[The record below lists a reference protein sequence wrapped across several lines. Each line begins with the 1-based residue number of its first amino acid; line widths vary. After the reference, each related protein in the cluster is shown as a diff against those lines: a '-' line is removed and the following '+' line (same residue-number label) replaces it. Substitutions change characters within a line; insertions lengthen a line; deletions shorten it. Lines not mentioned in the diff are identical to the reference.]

1 MAKKK
6 PTGHIFS
13 EKTRK
18 RNAQIETAEYFEK
31 HVLPKIMDHTDIRE
45 LSNPEIRGM
54 KKYLRQRQ
62 QQIKRVIQEA
72 SMLQSETFT
81 FESTTRAKEEH
92 IDTKTFSNRPEKLL
106 RDFMRQEEFF
116 NEYET
121 DEDYYTHRQEF
132 RQFEDSMSQETAES
146 LAQKLNIDPNDKWT
160 ILRRLAAID
169 NRLNIDRA
177 YASDTLK
184 QIEDLIEQNSYRDID
199 ELTSDL
205 MEEVIATGTANQ
217 EWNKS
222 LQPLT
227 SEDLRLVANKGF
239 HGREKAKTA
248 YSAWNR
254 FIKEHMSPDIHN
266 YEPIWSEP
274 TGNVPF

>member
-1 MAKKK
+1 MARKKS
-6 PTGHIFS
+6 TGHIFS

-18 RNAQIETAEYFEK
+18 RNAQIETAEYFEEK
-31 HVLPKIMDHTDIRE
+31 ILPEILDKGDIRN
-45 LSNPEIRGM
+45 LSQSEIRGM
-54 KKYLRQRQ
+54 KKFLKKRQDT
-62 QQIKRVIQEA
+62 IKTRISLVKNDE
-72 SMLQSETFT
+72 LETY
-81 FESTTRAKEEH
+81 FESTQKAEEEH
-92 IDTKTFSNRPEKLL
+92 IDTKAFSNRPEKLL
-106 RDFMRQEEFF
+106 QDYFRQEQFF
-116 NEYET
+116 NEYDT
-121 DEDYYTHRQEF
+121 DYDLWEHRDEIQPHV
-132 RQFEDSMSQETAES
+132 DSMSQETAES
-146 LAQKLNIDPNDKWT
+146 LAQELNIDPNDKWT
-160 ILRRLAAID
+160 ILRRLATID

-184 QIEDLIEQNSYRDID
+184 QIEDLIEQNAYHDID

-205 MEEVIATGTANQ
+205 MEEVIATGTVNQ

-239 HGREKAKTA
+239 HGRKKAQTA

-266 YEPIWSEP
+266 YEPVWSEP

>member
-1 MAKKK
+1 
-6 PTGHIFS
+6 
-13 EKTRK
+13 
-18 RNAQIETAEYFEK
+18 
-31 HVLPKIMDHTDIRE
+31 
-45 LSNPEIRGM
+45 
-54 KKYLRQRQ
+54 
-62 QQIKRVIQEA
+62 
-72 SMLQSETFT
+72 
-81 FESTTRAKEEH
+81 
-92 IDTKTFSNRPEKLL
+92 
-106 RDFMRQEEFF
+106 MRQKEFF

-132 RQFEDSMSQETAES
+132 RQFENSMSQKTAES
-146 LAQKLNIDPNDKWT
+146 LAKKLNINPNDKWT
-160 ILRRLAAID
+160 IIRRLAVFD

-184 QIEDLIEQNSYRDID
+184 QIEDLIEQNVYRDID

-205 MEEVIATGTANQ
+205 MEEVITTGTANR

-239 HGREKAKTA
+239 HGRKKARTA

-254 FIKEHMSPDIHN
+254 FVKEHMSPDIHN

-274 TGNVPF
+274 IWSEPI